1 MQNDE
6 QSPSGGVTP
15 HITIRDG
22 RAAEAIEFYKRAFG
36 AEEQMRHASN
46 DGRLMHAHLKI
57 NGGSLMM
64 HDDFPQHS
72 GGPAKEP
79 AGTILHLEVDD
90 ADEMVDP
97 CAGGRRRGQ
106 IPARRPVLGSALRP
120 AHRSVRPHLVDRRAG
135 QAGLTFTRSG
145 ATRRA

>member
-36 AEEQMRHASN
+36 AEEQMRHASD

-64 HDDFPQHS
+64 HDDFPEHS

-90 ADEMVDP
+90 ADQWWNRALEAGAEVKFPLGDQFWGARYGQLTDP
-97 CAGGRRRGQ
+97 FGHTWSIGG
-106 IPARRPVLGSALRP
+106 PVKEG
-120 AHRSVRPHLVDRRAG
+120 
-135 QAGLTFTRSG
+135 
-145 ATRRA
+145 